1 MRFTTEQLQ
10 SFADALAR
18 YGWSVGRDIG
28 GKYYA
33 QAETHNV
40 ALGETKGEAGTHL
53 LAMLAATEQ
62 TTTTTTEGSEA

>member
-10 SFADALAR
+10 NFADALGR
-18 YGWSVGRDIG
+18 YGWSVGRDIS